1 MSEIHL
7 KKHQIDQKSS
17 FRKWVGFP
25 ARSPVPAR
33 GARGTIVSATG
44 SGKTIM
50 AAASA
55 LECFPHGRILVTVPT
70 LDLLV
75 QTAQAWR
82 TVGHRSPMAAVCS
95 LENDPV
101 LNELGVRTTTNPIQ
115 LALWAGRGPVIVFAT
130 YASLVDREDYAA
142 LQDQERPYGPWQ
154 NSGNGKTRKKTRGPL
169 EAALTGGERLYGQQ
183 MAPFDLAI
191 VDEAHGT
198 AGDLGRPWAAI
209 HDNTRIPAD
218 FRLYLTATPR
228 ILAAARPQKGADG
241 QELEIA
247 SMADD
252 PDGTYG
258 AWLAELGLSEA
269 IEREILA
276 GFEIDVLEIRDP
288 SPVLGES
295 EEARRGRR
303 LALLQ
308 TALLEHAA
316 AYNLRTVMTFHQK
329 VEEAAAFADK
339 LPETAAALYVND
351 ASDDDLAAADK
362 LPKSSVNARFYEL
375 EAGRHVP
382 PDRVWSAWLCGDHLV
397 TERREVLRQF
407 AGGIDAAD
415 RRVHRAFLA
424 SVRVLGEGVDI
435 TGDRGVEAICFA
447 DTRGSQVEIVQNI
460 GRALRLNKDGSTKI
474 ARIIVP
480 VFLEPGE
487 DPTDMVASASFR
499 PLVAVLQGLRSHD
512 ERLVEQL
519 ASRALTS
526 GQRKV
531 HVRRDANG
539 QIIGAGGEGDGE
551 DQEQDDTDAA
561 AESALLHFSSPR
573 DTATIAA
580 FLRTRVYRPESL
592 VWLEGYQALIRWRKE
607 NEITG
612 LYAVPY
618 DVEAEVGVTKDF
630 PLGRWVHQQRK
641 ALRAGELE
649 ERRKTL
655 LDAPEAG
662 MVWEPG
668 EEAWETKL
676 AALRSYRRAMGHL
689 APRQDAVWG
698 EGDAMV
704 PVGQHAA
711 NLRRKGG
718 LGKDAE
724 RAAER
729 AQQLAAIDEDWNC
742 PWPLD
747 WQRHYRVLADLV
759 DADGVLPA
767 IQPGVLFEGD
777 DLGKWLARQREASTW
792 AQLSAEQQERLS
804 QLGVKPLEAPSPAPS
819 AKRAANG
826 QSKAEQAFHRG
837 LAALTQWVEREGA
850 HRPAPR
856 GHSEQIAVDGEA
868 EPVTVKLGV
877 WVSNTK
883 SRWDKLTPEQQAA
896 LAALGVPWAKAAV
909 PAPSGGPAPVRDAP
923 VQPAPSGEQAQE
935 YPDQGDPVTAEERET
950 SRGTARARRMNEL
963 MRKHTKAEL
972 LRMAYAGGLV
982 NHNSPEKW
990 RKDEIASTV
999 VDTEFRTA
1007 DRAAP
1012 ARPASATARPVP
1024 AQPLPLPQQDHHD
1037 ECDKSVYEGG
1047 TCTCDLIEQYGPPSE
1062 RDDY

>member
-1 MSEIHL
+1 MIHL
-7 KKHQIDQKSS
+7 REHQVTAVAAI
-17 FRKWVGFP
+17 RAWAGRP
-25 ARSPVPAR
+25 ERAPVPTR
-33 GARGTIVSATG
+33 GARGTLVSATG
-44 SGKTIM
+44 SGKTIT
-50 AAASA
+50 AAWAA
-55 LECFPHGRILVTVPT
+55 RDCFPNGRILVTVPA

-82 TVGHRSPMAAVCS
+82 LVGHQAPMVAVCS

-101 LNELGVRTTTNPIQ
+101 LNSLRVRTTTNPIQ
-115 LALWAGRGPVIVFAT
+115 LALWAGSGPVVVFAT
-130 YASLVDREDYAA
+130 YASLVDREDIDASEG
-142 LQDQERPYGPWQ
+142 Q
-154 NSGNGKTRKKTRGPL
+154 RKVRGPL
-169 EAALTGGERLYGQQ
+169 EAALAGGERLYGQQ
-183 MAPFDLAI
+183 MAPFDFAI

-209 HDNTRIPAD
+209 HDNARIPAD

-228 ILAAARPQKGADG
+228 ILASPRPQKGADG

-252 PDGTYG
+252 PEGTYG
-258 AWLAELGLSEA
+258 AWIAELGLSEA
-269 IEREILA
+269 IERGILA

-308 TALLEHAA
+308 TVLLEHAA

-329 VEEAAAFADK
+329 VEEAAAFAEK
-339 LPETAAALYVND
+339 LPETAAALYMND
-351 ASDDDLAAADK
+351 AFDEDLAAADK
-362 LPKSSVNARFYEL
+362 LPKSSIDAEFYEL

-407 AGGIDAAD
+407 ANGIDAAG

-435 TGDRGVEAICFA
+435 TGERGVEAICFA

-460 GRALRLNKDGSTKI
+460 GRALRLNKDGSTKV

-526 GQRKV
+526 GKRKV
-531 HVRRDANG
+531 HIRRDEEG
-539 QIIGAGGEGDGE
+539 RIVGVGGDGDGE
-551 DQEQDDTDAA
+551 DQEQDDTPTASEA
-561 AESALLHFSSPR
+561 ALLHFSSPR
-573 DTATIAA
+573 DAATIAA

-592 VWLEGYQALIRWRKE
+592 VWLEGYQALLRWRKE

-618 DVEAEVGVTKDF
+618 DVEVEVGVTKDF

-641 ALRAGELE
+641 ALRAGGLE

-668 EEAWETKL
+668 EEAWEAKL
-676 AALRSYRRAMGHL
+676 AALRSYRRATGHL
-689 APRQDAVWG
+689 APRQDAVWDDPAG
-698 EGDAMV
+698 SGPV
-704 PVGQHAA
+704 PVGQHMA

-718 LGKDAE
+718 LGKDPE
-724 RAAER
+724 RAAVR
-729 AQQLAAIDEDWNC
+729 ARQLAAVDEDWNC

-759 DADGVLPA
+759 DADGALPT
-767 IQPGVLFEGD
+767 IEPGVLFEGD
-777 DLGKWLARQREASTW
+777 DIGRWLKRQKNPGTW
-792 AQLSAEQQERLS
+792 AQLSTEQQQRLS
-804 QLGVKPLEAPSPAPS
+804 KLGVQRDQAPSPTPEAARA
-819 AKRAANG
+819 AKRP
-826 QSKAEQAFHRG
+826 SKAQAAFQRG
-837 LAALTQWVEREGA
+837 LAALTQWVEKEGD
-850 HRPAPR
+850 RPVPR
-856 GHSEQIAVDGEA
+856 GAVVEVEVDGET
-868 EPVTVKLGV
+868 EPVPVRLGV
-877 WVSNTK
+877 WISNTK
-883 SRWDKLTPEQQAA
+883 SRRDRLTVEQLDA
-896 LAALGVPWAKAAV
+896 LRHLGMEWA
-909 PAPSGGPAPVRDAP
+909 G
-923 VQPAPSGEQAQE
+923 
-935 YPDQGDPVTAEERET
+935 VTAYQTR
-950 SRGTARARRMNEL
+950 
-963 MRKHTKAEL
+963 TKC
-972 LRMAYAGGLV
+972 V
-982 NHNSPEKW
+982 P
-990 RKDEIASTV
+990 
-999 VDTEFRTA
+999 
-1007 DRAAP
+1007 
-1012 ARPASATARPVP
+1012 SA
-1024 AQPLPLPQQDHHD
+1024 
-1037 ECDKSVYEGG
+1037 
-1047 TCTCDLIEQYGPPSE
+1047 
-1062 RDDY
+1062 

>member
-1 MSEIHL
+1 MSAIQL
-7 KKHQIDQKSS
+7 KEHQVDQRSA

-25 ARSPVPAR
+25 ARSSVPPQ

-44 SGKTIM
+44 SGKTIT
-50 AAASA
+50 AAACA
-55 LECFPHGRILVTVPT
+55 LESFADGRILVTVPT
-70 LDLLV
+70 LDLLA

-82 TVGHRSPMAAVCS
+82 LVGHRAPMIAVCS

-115 LALWAGRGPVIVFAT
+115 LALWAGHGPVVVFAT
-130 YASLVDREDYAA
+130 YASLVDREDIDAP
-142 LQDQERPYGPWQ
+142 QGQ
-154 NSGNGKTRKKTRGPL
+154 RKVRGPL
-169 EAALTGGERLYGQQ
+169 EAALAGGERLYGQQ
-183 MAPFDLAI
+183 MAGFDLAI

-198 AGDLGRPWAAI
+198 AGDLGRPWAAV

-228 ILAAARPQKGADG
+228 ILAAARPQKAGG
-241 QELEIA
+241 QEAEIA

-269 IEREILA
+269 IERGILA

-288 SPVLGES
+288 SPVLGET
-295 EEARRGRR
+295 EEAQRGRR

-308 TALLEHAA
+308 AALLEHAA

-329 VEEAAAFADK
+329 VEEAAAFAEK
-339 LPETAAALYVND
+339 LPETAAELYVTD
-351 ASDDDLAAADK
+351 ASDADLAAAEK
-362 LPKSSVNARFYEL
+362 LPKSSIDAEFYEL

-407 AGGIDAAD
+407 ANGIDAKN

-435 TGDRGVEAICFA
+435 TGERGVEAICFA

-487 DPTDMVASASFR
+487 DPTDMVSSASFR

-526 GQRKV
+526 GKRKL
-531 HVRRDANG
+531 HVRRDEDG
-539 QIIGAGGEGDGE
+539 QIVSTGGEGE
-551 DQEQDDTDAA
+551 DQEDGADAA

-573 DTATIAA
+573 DAATIAA

-592 VWLEGYQALIRWRKE
+592 VWLEGYQALLRWRAE

-612 LYAVPY
+612 VHAVPY
-618 DVEAEVGVTKDF
+618 DVEVEVGVTKAF

-649 ERRKTL
+649 DRRKVL

-668 EEAWETKL
+668 EEAWEAKL
-676 AALRSYRRAMGHL
+676 AVLRSYRRANGHL

-698 EGDAMV
+698 EDDEMV
-704 PVGQHAA
+704 PIGQYMA
-711 NLRRKGG
+711 NLRRKGAKNG
-718 LGKDAE
+718 LGKDEDTATT
-724 RAAER
+724 RAA
-729 AQQLAAIDEDWNC
+729 QLAAIDKDWNC

-747 WQRHYRVLADLV
+747 WQRHYRILADLV
-759 DADGVLPA
+759 DADGILPHIA
-767 IQPGVLFEGD
+767 PGVVFDGD
-777 DLGKWLARQREASTW
+777 DVGRWLQQQKQLANWAR
-792 AQLSAEQQERLS
+792 LLPEQQARLTA
-804 QLGVKPLEAPSPAPS
+804 LGVQPDQAPSPAPAAS
-819 AKRAANG
+819 RGAKG
-826 QSKAEQAFHRG
+826 PSKAQQAFQRG
-837 LAALTQWVEREGA
+837 LEALTQWVEREGT
-850 HRPAPR
+850 HRPVPR
-856 GHSEQIAVDGEA
+856 AHGEEITVEGEA
-868 EPVTVKLGV
+868 EPVVVKLGV

-883 SRWDKLTPEQQAA
+883 SRRDKLTADQLAA
-896 LAALGVPWAKAAV
+896 LAKLGVDWA
-909 PAPSGGPAPVRDAP
+909 
-923 VQPAPSGEQAQE
+923 
-935 YPDQGDPVTAEERET
+935 
-950 SRGTARARRMNEL
+950 
-963 MRKHTKAEL
+963 
-972 LRMAYAGGLV
+972 
-982 NHNSPEKW
+982 
-990 RKDEIASTV
+990 
-999 VDTEFRTA
+999 
-1007 DRAAP
+1007 
-1012 ARPASATARPVP
+1012 
-1024 AQPLPLPQQDHHD
+1024 
-1037 ECDKSVYEGG
+1037 
-1047 TCTCDLIEQYGPPSE
+1047 
-1062 RDDY
+1062 

>member
-1 MSEIHL
+1 MSAIQL
-7 KKHQIDQKSS
+7 KEHQVDQRSA
-17 FRKWVGFP
+17 FRRWVGFP
-25 ARSPVPAR
+25 ARSSVPPQ

-44 SGKTIM
+44 SGKTIT
-50 AAASA
+50 AAACA
-55 LECFPHGRILVTVPT
+55 LESFADGRILVTVPT
-70 LDLLV
+70 LDLLA

-82 TVGHRSPMAAVCS
+82 LVGHRAPMVAVCS
-95 LENDPV
+95 LENDAV
-101 LNELGVRTTTNPIQ
+101 LKELGVRTTTNPIQ
-115 LALWAGRGPVIVFAT
+115 LALWAGSGPVVVFAT
-130 YASLVDREDYAA
+130 YASLVDREDIDAPEG
-142 LQDQERPYGPWQ
+142 Q
-154 NSGNGKTRKKTRGPL
+154 RKVRGPL
-169 EAALTGGERLYGQQ
+169 EAALAGGDRLYGQR
-183 MAPFDLAI
+183 MTGFDLAI

-209 HDNTRIPAD
+209 HDNARIPAD

-241 QELEIA
+241 QEVELA
-247 SMADD
+247 TMADD
-252 PDGTYG
+252 PEGTYG

-316 AYNLRTVMTFHQK
+316 AWNLRTVMTFHQK
-329 VEEAAAFADK
+329 VEEAAAFAEK
-339 LPETAAALYVND
+339 LPETAAELYVND
-351 ASDDDLAAADK
+351 ATDDDLAAADK
-362 LPKSSVNARFYEL
+362 LPKSSIDAEFYEL

-382 PDRVWSAWLCGDHLV
+382 PDRVWSAWLCGEHLV
-397 TERREVLRQF
+397 TERREVIRQF
-407 AGGIDAAD
+407 ANGIDAAG

-435 TGDRGVEAICFA
+435 TGERGVEAVCFA

-460 GRALRLNKDGSTKI
+460 GRALRLNKDGSTKV

-526 GQRKV
+526 GKRKV
-531 HVRRDANG
+531 HLKRDEDG
-539 QIIGAGGEGDGE
+539 RIVGAGGDGE

-573 DTATIAA
+573 DAATIAA

-592 VWLEGYQALIRWRKE
+592 VWLEGYQALLRWRAE

-612 LYAVPY
+612 VYAVPY
-618 DVEAEVGVTKDF
+618 DVEVEVGATKAF

-649 ERRKTL
+649 DRRKVL

-668 EEAWETKL
+668 EEAWEAKL
-676 AALRSYRRAMGHL
+676 AALRSYRRATGHL

-698 EGDAMV
+698 EGEAMV
-704 PVGQHAA
+704 PVGQHMA
-711 NLRRKGG
+711 NLRRKGAKNG
-718 LGKDAE
+718 LGKDPK
-724 RAAER
+724 RAAVR
-729 AQQLAAIDEDWNC
+729 AAQLTEIDPDWDC

-759 DADGVLPA
+759 DADGQLPDIAPSVLMD
-767 IQPGVLFEGD
+767 GD
-777 DLGKWLARQREASTW
+777 DIGKWLQQQKQPGTW
-792 AQLSAEQQERLS
+792 ARLLLEQQERLS
-804 QLGVKPLEAPSPAPS
+804 QLDVTPAEAPA
-819 AKRAANG
+819 AKNATKG
-826 QSKAEQAFHRG
+826 QSKAQQAFQRG
-837 LAALTQWVEREGA
+837 LAALTQWVEREG
-850 HRPAPR
+850 HRPVPR
-856 GHSEQIAVDGEA
+856 GHSEEITVDGEA
-868 EPVTVKLGV
+868 EPVVVKLGV

-883 SRWDKLTPEQQAA
+883 SRRDKLAQDQ
-896 LAALGVPWAKAAV
+896 LAALRELNVEWA
-909 PAPSGGPAPVRDAP
+909 
-923 VQPAPSGEQAQE
+923 
-935 YPDQGDPVTAEERET
+935 
-950 SRGTARARRMNEL
+950 
-963 MRKHTKAEL
+963 
-972 LRMAYAGGLV
+972 
-982 NHNSPEKW
+982 
-990 RKDEIASTV
+990 
-999 VDTEFRTA
+999 
-1007 DRAAP
+1007 
-1012 ARPASATARPVP
+1012 
-1024 AQPLPLPQQDHHD
+1024 
-1037 ECDKSVYEGG
+1037 
-1047 TCTCDLIEQYGPPSE
+1047 
-1062 RDDY
+1062 

>member
-1 MSEIHL
+1 MSAIQL
-7 KKHQIDQKSS
+7 KEHQVDQRSA

-25 ARSPVPAR
+25 ARSSVPPQ

-44 SGKTIM
+44 SGKTIT
-50 AAASA
+50 AAACA
-55 LECFPHGRILVTVPT
+55 LESFADGRILVTVPT
-70 LDLLV
+70 LDLLA

-82 TVGHRSPMAAVCS
+82 LVGHRAPMIAVCS

-115 LALWAGRGPVIVFAT
+115 LALWASSGPVVVFAT
-130 YASLVDREDYAA
+130 YASLVDREDIDAPEG
-142 LQDQERPYGPWQ
+142 Q
-154 NSGNGKTRKKTRGPL
+154 RKVRGPL
-169 EAALTGGERLYGQQ
+169 EAALAGGERLYGQQ
-183 MAPFDLAI
+183 MAGFDLAI

-209 HDNTRIPAD
+209 HDNSRIPAD

-228 ILAAARPQKGADG
+228 ILAAARPQKAGG
-241 QELEIA
+241 QEAELA

-269 IEREILA
+269 IERGILA

-295 EEARRGRR
+295 EEAQRGRR

-308 TALLEHAA
+308 AALLEHAA

-329 VEEAAAFADK
+329 VEEAAAFAEK
-339 LPETAAALYVND
+339 LPETAAELYVTD
-351 ASDDDLAAADK
+351 ASDADLAAAEK
-362 LPKSSVNARFYEL
+362 LPKSSIEAEFYEL
-375 EAGRHVP
+375 ESGRHVP

-407 AGGIDAAD
+407 ANSIDANN

-435 TGDRGVEAICFA
+435 TGERGVEAICFA

-480 VFLEPGE
+480 VFLEPNE

-512 ERLVEQL
+512 DRLVEQL

-526 GQRKV
+526 GKRKL
-531 HVRRDANG
+531 HVRRDEDG
-539 QIIGAGGEGDGE
+539 QIVGTGGEGE
-551 DQEQDDTDAA
+551 DQEDGADAA

-573 DTATIAA
+573 DAATIAA

-592 VWLEGYQALIRWRKE
+592 VWLEGYQALIRWRAE

-612 LYAVPY
+612 VHAVPY
-618 DVEAEVGVTKDF
+618 DVEVEVGVTKAF

-649 ERRKTL
+649 DRRKTL

-668 EEAWETKL
+668 EEAWEAKL
-676 AALRSYRRAMGHL
+676 AVLRSYRRATGHL

-698 EGDAMV
+698 EDDEMV
-704 PVGQHAA
+704 PVGQYMA
-711 NLRRKGG
+711 NLRRKGAKNG
-718 LGKDAE
+718 LGKDEDIATT
-724 RAAER
+724 RAA
-729 AQQLAAIDEDWNC
+729 QLAAIDKDWNC

-747 WQRHYRVLADLV
+747 WQRHCRVLADLV
-759 DADGVLPA
+759 DADGQLPDIA
-767 IQPGVLFEGD
+767 PGVLLDGD
-777 DLGKWLARQREASTW
+777 DIGRWLQQQKQSATW
-792 AQLSAEQQERLS
+792 ARLLPEQQARLTA
-804 QLGVKPLEAPSPAPS
+804 LGVQPDQAPAPAPAAS
-819 AKRAANG
+819 RGAKG
-826 QSKAEQAFHRG
+826 PSKAQQAFQRG
-837 LAALTQWVEREGA
+837 LEALTQWVEREGD
-850 HRPAPR
+850 HRPVPR
-856 GHSEQIAVDGEA
+856 AHGEEVAVEGEA
-868 EPVTVKLGV
+868 EPVVVKLGV

-883 SRWDKLTPEQQAA
+883 SRRDKLTADQLAA
-896 LAALGVPWAKAAV
+896 LAKLGVDWA
-909 PAPSGGPAPVRDAP
+909 
-923 VQPAPSGEQAQE
+923 
-935 YPDQGDPVTAEERET
+935 
-950 SRGTARARRMNEL
+950 
-963 MRKHTKAEL
+963 
-972 LRMAYAGGLV
+972 
-982 NHNSPEKW
+982 
-990 RKDEIASTV
+990 
-999 VDTEFRTA
+999 
-1007 DRAAP
+1007 
-1012 ARPASATARPVP
+1012 
-1024 AQPLPLPQQDHHD
+1024 
-1037 ECDKSVYEGG
+1037 
-1047 TCTCDLIEQYGPPSE
+1047 
-1062 RDDY
+1062 

>member
-1 MSEIHL
+1 MSAIQL
-7 KKHQIDQKSS
+7 KEHQVDQKTA

-25 ARSPVPAR
+25 ARSAVPPQ
-33 GARGTIVSATG
+33 GARATIVSATG

-50 AAASA
+50 VAACA
-55 LECFPHGRILVTVPT
+55 LECFRDGRVLVTVPT

-82 TVGHRSPMAAVCS
+82 LVGHRSPMVAVCS

-115 LALWAGRGPVIVFAT
+115 LALWAGSGPVVVFAT
-130 YASLVDREDYAA
+130 YASLVDREDVDAPEG
-142 LQDQERPYGPWQ
+142 Q
-154 NSGNGKTRKKTRGPL
+154 RKVRGPL
-169 EAALTGGERLYGQQ
+169 EAALAGGERLYGQQ
-183 MAPFDLAI
+183 MAGFDLAI

-209 HDNTRIPAD
+209 HDNARIPAD

-228 ILAAARPQKGADG
+228 ILAAPQPRRGADG
-241 QELEIA
+241 QEAELA

-252 PDGTYG
+252 PEGTYG
-258 AWLAELGLSEA
+258 AWITELGLSEA

-316 AYNLRTVMTFHQK
+316 RWNLRTVMTFHQK
-329 VEEAAAFADK
+329 VEEAAAFAEK
-339 LPETAAALYVND
+339 LPETAAELYMND
-351 ASDDDLAAADK
+351 ASDEDLAAAEK
-362 LPKSSVNARFYEL
+362 LPASSIDAEFYEL

-382 PDRVWSAWLCGDHLV
+382 PDRVWAAWLCGDHLV
-397 TERREVLRQF
+397 SERREVLRQF
-407 AGGIDAAD
+407 AGGIDAAG

-435 TGDRGVEAICFA
+435 TGERGVDSICFA

-460 GRALRLNKDGSTKI
+460 GRALRLNRDGSTKV

-480 VFLEPGE
+480 VFLQPGE

-526 GQRKV
+526 GKRKV
-531 HVRRDANG
+531 HVRRDEEG
-539 QIIGAGGEGDGE
+539 RIVGAGGGGDGE
-551 DQEQDDTDAA
+551 DQEDDDTQAA
-561 AESALLHFSSPR
+561 AEAALLHFSSPR
-573 DTATIAA
+573 DAATIAA

-592 VWLEGYQALIRWRKE
+592 AWLEGYQALLRWRRE

-618 DVEAEVGVTKDF
+618 DTEVEVGATKAF

-649 ERRKTL
+649 DRRKTL

-668 EEAWETKL
+668 EEAWEAKL
-676 AALRSYRRAMGHL
+676 AALRSYRRATGHL
-689 APRQDAVWG
+689 APRQNAVWD
-698 EGDAMV
+698 EDEAMV
-704 PVGQHAA
+704 PIGQHMA
-711 NLRRKGG
+711 NLRRKGAKNG
-718 LGKDAE
+718 LGKDPE
-724 RAAER
+724 RAAVR
-729 AQQLAAIDEDWNC
+729 AAQLTAIDPDWNC

-759 DADGVLPA
+759 DADGHLPE
-767 IQPGVLFEGD
+767 IEPGVLFEGD
-777 DLGKWLARQREASTW
+777 DIGTWLQQQKQPTVWAR
-792 AQLSAEQQERLS
+792 LLPEQQERLTP
-804 QLGVKPLEAPSPAPS
+804 LGIKPLEEPSPAPAEAAP
-819 AKRAANG
+819 AKGSGKAG
-826 QSKAEQAFHRG
+826 SKAEAAFQRG
-837 LAALTQWVEREGA
+837 LTALTQWVERAGQ
-850 HRPAPR
+850 RPVPR
-856 GHSEQIAVDGEA
+856 GAVVEIEVDGKA
-868 EPVTVKLGV
+868 EPVPVKLGV
-877 WVSNTK
+877 WLSNTK
-883 SRWDKLTPEQQAA
+883 SRRDRLDTDQRDA
-896 LAALGVPWAKAAV
+896 LAALGMQW
-909 PAPSGGPAPVRDAP
+909 
-923 VQPAPSGEQAQE
+923 
-935 YPDQGDPVTAEERET
+935 
-950 SRGTARARRMNEL
+950 
-963 MRKHTKAEL
+963 
-972 LRMAYAGGLV
+972 
-982 NHNSPEKW
+982 
-990 RKDEIASTV
+990 
-999 VDTEFRTA
+999 
-1007 DRAAP
+1007 AAP
-1012 ARPASATARPVP
+1012 
-1024 AQPLPLPQQDHHD
+1024 
-1037 ECDKSVYEGG
+1037 
-1047 TCTCDLIEQYGPPSE
+1047 
-1062 RDDY
+1062 

>member
-1 MSEIHL
+1 MSRISL
-7 KKHQIDQKSS
+7 KEHQISQRLA
-17 FRKWVGFP
+17 FRNWVGFP
-25 ARSPVPAR
+25 ARSSVPPR

-44 SGKTIM
+44 SGKTIT
-50 AAASA
+50 AAACA
-55 LECFPHGRILVTVPT
+55 LESFADGRILVTVPT
-70 LDLLV
+70 LDLLA

-82 TVGHRSPMAAVCS
+82 LVGHRAPMVAVCS
-95 LENDPV
+95 LENDSV
-101 LNELGVRTTTNPIQ
+101 LNALGVRTTTNPIQ
-115 LALWAGRGPVIVFAT
+115 LALWAGSGPVVVFAT
-130 YASLVDREDYAA
+130 YASLVDREDY
-142 LQDQERPYGPWQ
+142 DTPVGH
-154 NSGNGKTRKKTRGPL
+154 GKVRGPL
-169 EAALTGGERLYGQQ
+169 EAALAGGERLYGQQ

-209 HDNTRIPAD
+209 HDNQRIPAD

-228 ILAAARPQKGADG
+228 ILAAARPQKGAEG
-241 QELEIA
+241 QEAEIA
-247 SMADD
+247 TMADD
-252 PDGTYG
+252 PEGTYG

-316 AYNLRTVMTFHQK
+316 AWNLRTVMTFHQK
-329 VEEAAAFADK
+329 VEEAAAFAEK
-339 LPETAAALYVND
+339 LPETAAELYMND
-351 ASDDDLAAADK
+351 ASDEDLAAADR
-362 LPKSSVNARFYEL
+362 LPASSIDAEFYEL

-382 PDRVWSAWLCGDHLV
+382 PDRMWSAWLCGDHLV
-397 TERREVLRQF
+397 SERREVLRQF
-407 AGGIDAAD
+407 ANGIDAAG

-435 TGDRGVEAICFA
+435 TGERGVEAVCFA

-460 GRALRLNKDGSTKI
+460 GRALRLNRDGSTKV

-480 VFLEPGE
+480 VFLEPNE

-526 GQRKV
+526 GKRKV
-531 HVRRDANG
+531 HIQRDEDG
-539 QIIGAGGEGDGE
+539 RIVGAGGEGE

-573 DTATIAA
+573 DAATIAA

-592 VWLEGYQALIRWRKE
+592 VWLAGYQALLRWRAE
-607 NEITG
+607 NQITG
-612 LYAVPY
+612 VHAVPY
-618 DVEAEVGVTKDF
+618 DVEVEVGVTKDF

-662 MVWEPG
+662 MLWEPG
-668 EEAWETKL
+668 EEAWEAKL
-676 AALRSYRRAMGHL
+676 AALRSYRRATGHL

-698 EGDAMV
+698 EGEAMV
-704 PVGQHAA
+704 PVGQHMA
-711 NLRRKGG
+711 NLRRKGQKNG
-718 LGKDAE
+718 LGKDPE
-724 RAAER
+724 RAAAR
-729 AQQLAAIDEDWNC
+729 AAQLTAIDPDWDC

-759 DADGVLPA
+759 DANGHLPDIA
-767 IQPGVLFEGD
+767 PGVLMDGD
-777 DLGKWLARQREASTW
+777 DIGKWLQQQKQPGTW
-792 AQLSAEQQERLS
+792 ARLLPEQQERLTV
-804 QLGVKPLEAPSPAPS
+804 LGVKPLEAPSPAPA
-819 AKRAANG
+819 AKGATNS
-826 QSKAEQAFHRG
+826 QSKAQQAFQRG
-837 LAALTQWVEREGA
+837 LAALTQWVEREGT
-850 HRPAPR
+850 HRPVPR
-856 GHSEQIAVDGEA
+856 GHSEEIAVDGEA

-877 WVSNTK
+877 WVSNT
-883 SRWDKLTPEQQAA
+883 
-896 LAALGVPWAKAAV
+896 
-909 PAPSGGPAPVRDAP
+909 
-923 VQPAPSGEQAQE
+923 
-935 YPDQGDPVTAEERET
+935 
-950 SRGTARARRMNEL
+950 RARRDRLDADQRNALREL
-963 MRKHTKAEL
+963 GVEWA
-972 LRMAYAGGLV
+972 
-982 NHNSPEKW
+982 
-990 RKDEIASTV
+990 
-999 VDTEFRTA
+999 
-1007 DRAAP
+1007 
-1012 ARPASATARPVP
+1012 
-1024 AQPLPLPQQDHHD
+1024 
-1037 ECDKSVYEGG
+1037 
-1047 TCTCDLIEQYGPPSE
+1047 
-1062 RDDY
+1062 

>member
-1 MSEIHL
+1 MSAIQL
-7 KKHQIDQKSS
+7 KEHQVDQRSA

-25 ARSPVPAR
+25 ARSSVPPQ

-44 SGKTIM
+44 SGKTIT
-50 AAASA
+50 AAACA
-55 LECFPHGRILVTVPT
+55 LDCFPDSRILVTVPT

-82 TVGHRSPMAAVCS
+82 LVGHRTPMVAVCS
-95 LENDPV
+95 LENDAV

-115 LALWAGRGPVIVFAT
+115 LALWAGSGPVILFAT
-130 YASLVDREDYAA
+130 YASLVDREDVEAP
-142 LQDQERPYGPWQ
+142 LGQ
-154 NSGNGKTRKKTRGPL
+154 RKVRGPL
-169 EAALTGGERLYGQQ
+169 EAALAGGERLYGQQ
-183 MAPFDLAI
+183 MAGFDLAI

-209 HDNTRIPAD
+209 HDNQRIPAD

-295 EEARRGRR
+295 EEAQRGRR

-329 VEEAAAFADK
+329 VEEAAAFAEK
-339 LPETAAALYVND
+339 LPETAAELYLND
-351 ASDDDLAAADK
+351 ASDDDLAAADR
-362 LPKSSVNARFYEL
+362 LSTSSIDAEFYEL

-397 TERREVLRQF
+397 SERREALRQF
-407 AGGIDAAD
+407 ANGIDAAG

-435 TGDRGVEAICFA
+435 TGERGVEAVCFA

-460 GRALRLNKDGSTKI
+460 GRALRLNKDGSTKV

-512 ERLVEQL
+512 EHLVEQL

-526 GQRKV
+526 GKRKV
-531 HVRRDANG
+531 HIRRDEDG
-539 QIIGAGGEGDGE
+539 RIIGAGGEGDVE
-551 DQEQDDTDAA
+551 DQEQDDTQAA
-561 AESALLHFSSPR
+561 AEAALLHFSSPR
-573 DTATIAA
+573 DAATIAA

-592 VWLEGYQALIRWRKE
+592 VWLEGYQALLRWRAE

-612 LYAVPY
+612 VYAVPY
-618 DVEAEVGVTKDF
+618 DVEVEVGVTKDF

-649 ERRKTL
+649 DRRKVL

-668 EEAWETKL
+668 EEAWEAKL
-676 AALRSYRRAMGHL
+676 AALRSYRRATGHL

-698 EGDAMV
+698 EGEAMV
-704 PVGQHAA
+704 PIGQHMA
-711 NLRRKGG
+711 NLRRKGAKNG
-718 LGKDAE
+718 LGKDP
-724 RAAER
+724 ER
-729 AQQLAAIDEDWNC
+729 AQVRAAQLTAIDPDWDC

-747 WQRHYRVLADLV
+747 WQRHCRVLADLV
-759 DADGVLPA
+759 DADGSLPE
-767 IQPGVLFEGD
+767 IQPGVLMDGD
-777 DLGKWLARQREASTW
+777 DLGKWLEQQKQPAAWAR
-792 AQLSAEQQERLS
+792 LLPEQQERLS
-804 QLGVKPLEAPSPAPS
+804 TLGIKPLEAPSPAP
-819 AKRAANG
+819 ATTRAVKG
-826 QSKAEQAFHRG
+826 PGKAQQAFQRG
-837 LAALTQWVEREGA
+837 LAALAQWVEREGA
-850 HRPAPR
+850 HRPVPR
-856 GHSEQIAVDGEA
+856 GHGEEIAVDGEA
-868 EPVTVKLGV
+868 EPVIVKLGV
-877 WVSNTK
+877 WVSNTR
-883 SRWDKLTPEQQAA
+883 SRRDKLTAEQLDA
-896 LAALGVPWAKAAV
+896 LRKLGVEWA
-909 PAPSGGPAPVRDAP
+909 
-923 VQPAPSGEQAQE
+923 
-935 YPDQGDPVTAEERET
+935 
-950 SRGTARARRMNEL
+950 
-963 MRKHTKAEL
+963 
-972 LRMAYAGGLV
+972 
-982 NHNSPEKW
+982 
-990 RKDEIASTV
+990 
-999 VDTEFRTA
+999 
-1007 DRAAP
+1007 
-1012 ARPASATARPVP
+1012 
-1024 AQPLPLPQQDHHD
+1024 
-1037 ECDKSVYEGG
+1037 
-1047 TCTCDLIEQYGPPSE
+1047 
-1062 RDDY
+1062 

>member
-1 MSEIHL
+1 MSRIPL
-7 KKHQIDQKSS
+7 RKHQIDQKSS
-17 FRKWVGFP
+17 FRKWVGFS
-25 ARSPVPAR
+25 ARSSAPPQ

-55 LECFPHGRILVTVPT
+55 LECFPDGRILVTVPT

-82 TVGHRSPMAAVCS
+82 AVGHRSRMVAVCS

-115 LALWAGRGPVIVFAT
+115 LALWAAHGPVIVFAT
-130 YASLVDREDYAA
+130 YASLVDREDFEHPMG
-142 LQDQERPYGPWQ
+142 QGRV
-154 NSGNGKTRKKTRGPL
+154 RGPL
-169 EAALTGGERLYGQQ
+169 EAALAGGERLYGQR
-183 MAPFDLAI
+183 MDGFSLAI
-191 VDEAHGT
+191 IDEAHST
-198 AGDLGRPWAAI
+198 AGDLGKPWAAI
-209 HDNTRIPAD
+209 HDNARIPAD

-228 ILAAARPQKGADG
+228 ILAAPRPQKGADG
-241 QELEIA
+241 QEVEIA
-247 SMADD
+247 TMGQDSE
-252 PDGTYG
+252 TYG
-258 AWLAELGLSEA
+258 PWLAELGLSEA
-269 IEREILA
+269 IERGILA

-288 SPVLGES
+288 SPILGES
-295 EEARRGRR
+295 EEAQRGRR

-316 AYNLRTVMTFHQK
+316 AYNLRTIMTFHQK
-329 VEEAAAFADK
+329 VEEAATFAEK
-339 LPETAAALYVND
+339 MPKTAAELYVND
-351 ASDDDLAAADK
+351 ASDDDLAAADR
-362 LPKSSVNARFYEL
+362 LPKSSIDAEFYEL

-397 TERREVLRQF
+397 AERREVLRQF
-407 AGGIDAAD
+407 ANGVDANN

-435 TGDRGVEAICFA
+435 TGERGVEAICFA

-460 GRALRLNKDGSTKI
+460 GRALRLNRDGSTKV

-519 ASRALTS
+519 ASRALTH

-531 HVRRDANG
+531 HLRRDEDG
-539 QIIGAGGEGDGE
+539 RIVGAGGEVGE
-551 DQEQDDTDAA
+551 DQEQDDTGGAV
-561 AESALLHFSSPR
+561 ESALLHFSSPR
-573 DTATIAA
+573 DSATIAA

-592 VWLEGYQALIRWRKE
+592 VWLEGYQALIRWRAE

-618 DVEAEVGVTKDF
+618 DVEVEVGVTKAF

-676 AALRSYRRAMGHL
+676 AALRSYRRATGHL
-689 APRQDAVWG
+689 APRQDALWG
-698 EGDAMV
+698 ESEAEGLV
-704 PVGQHAA
+704 PIGQHMA

-718 LGKDAE
+718 LGKNPE

-729 AQQLAAIDEDWNC
+729 ANQLTAIDPDWNC

-747 WQRHYRVLADLV
+747 WQRHYRILAHLTEDEPG
-759 DADGVLPA
+759 GVLPDIA
-767 IQPGVLFEGD
+767 PGVLMDGD
-777 DLGKWLARQREASTW
+777 DIGRWLQRQTQPTAW
-792 AQLSAEQQERLS
+792 AQLSSEQQERLTK
-804 QLGVKPLEAPSPAPS
+804 LGLKPVEAPAPTAKRS
-819 AKRAANG
+819 AKG
-826 QSKAEQAFHRG
+826 PSKAQQAFQRG
-837 LAALTQWVEREGA
+837 LAALAQWVEREGQ
-850 HRPAPR
+850 RSVPR
-856 GHSEQIAVDGEA
+856 GHSEEIAVDGEA
-868 EPVTVKLGV
+868 EPVAVKLGV

-883 SRWDKLTPEQQAA
+883 SRRDKLTQDQLDA
-896 LAALGVPWAKAAV
+896 LRKLGIDW
-909 PAPSGGPAPVRDAP
+909 
-923 VQPAPSGEQAQE
+923 
-935 YPDQGDPVTAEERET
+935 
-950 SRGTARARRMNEL
+950 
-963 MRKHTKAEL
+963 
-972 LRMAYAGGLV
+972 
-982 NHNSPEKW
+982 
-990 RKDEIASTV
+990 I
-999 VDTEFRTA
+999 
-1007 DRAAP
+1007 
-1012 ARPASATARPVP
+1012 
-1024 AQPLPLPQQDHHD
+1024 
-1037 ECDKSVYEGG
+1037 
-1047 TCTCDLIEQYGPPSE
+1047 
-1062 RDDY
+1062 

>member
-1 MSEIHL
+1 MSAIQL
-7 KKHQIDQKSS
+7 KEHQVDQRAA
-17 FRKWVGFP
+17 FRRWVGFP
-25 ARSPVPAR
+25 ARSSVPPR

-44 SGKTIM
+44 SGKTIT
-50 AAASA
+50 AATCA
-55 LECFPHGRILVTVPT
+55 LESFADGRILVTVPT

-82 TVGHRSPMAAVCS
+82 AVGHRAPMVAVCS

-101 LNELGVRTTTNPIQ
+101 LNELGVRTTTNPIR
-115 LALWAGRGPVIVFAT
+115 LALWAGSGPVVVFAT
-130 YASLVDREDYAA
+130 YASLVDREDIDAPDG
-142 LQDQERPYGPWQ
+142 Q
-154 NSGNGKTRKKTRGPL
+154 GKVRGPL
-169 EAALTGGERLYGQQ
+169 EAALAGGERLYGQQ
-183 MAPFDLAI
+183 MAGFDLAI

-209 HDNTRIPAD
+209 HDNQRIPAD

-228 ILAAARPQKGADG
+228 ILAAPQPRRGADG
-241 QELEIA
+241 QEAEIA
-247 SMADD
+247 TMADD
-252 PDGTYG
+252 PNGTYG

-316 AYNLRTVMTFHQK
+316 AWNLRTVMTFHQK

-339 LPETAAALYVND
+339 LPETAAELYMND
-351 ASDDDLAAADK
+351 ASDEDLAKAEE
-362 LPKSSVNARFYEL
+362 LPASSIDAEFYEL

-382 PDRVWSAWLCGDHLV
+382 PNRVWSAWLCGDHLV

-407 AGGIDAAD
+407 ANGINAAG

-435 TGDRGVEAICFA
+435 TGERGVEAVCFA

-460 GRALRLNKDGSTKI
+460 GRALRLNRDGTTKV

-487 DPTDMVASASFR
+487 DPQDMVASASFR

-526 GQRKV
+526 GKRKV
-531 HVRRDANG
+531 HVRRDEDG
-539 QIIGAGGEGDGE
+539 RIVRAGGAGDGE
-551 DQEQDDTDAA
+551 DQEDDDTQAA
-561 AESALLHFSSPR
+561 AEAALLHFSSPR
-573 DTATIAA
+573 DAATIAA

-618 DVEAEVGVTKDF
+618 DVEVEVGVTKDF

-662 MVWEPG
+662 MLWEPG
-668 EEAWETKL
+668 EEAWEAKL
-676 AALRSYRRAMGHL
+676 AALRSFRRATGHL

-698 EGDAMV
+698 EGEVMV
-704 PVGQHAA
+704 PIGQHMA

-724 RAAER
+724 RAKQR
-729 AQQLAAIDEDWNC
+729 AAQLAAIDPDWNC

-747 WQRHYRVLADLV
+747 WQRHYRHLADLV
-759 DADGVLPA
+759 DADGTLPD
-767 IQPGVLFEGD
+767 ISPGVLMDGD
-777 DLGKWLARQREASTW
+777 DIGRWLQQQRKPSTW
-792 AQLSAEQQERLS
+792 TQLSTKQQARLTA
-804 QLGVKPLEAPSPAPS
+804 LGIKPLEAPSRAPA
-819 AKRAANG
+819 AARVTKG
-826 QSKAEQAFHRG
+826 PSKAQQAFQRG
-837 LAALTQWVEREGA
+837 LAALAQWVEREGD
-850 HRPAPR
+850 RPVPR
-856 GHSEQIAVDGEA
+856 GHTELFVVDGQE
-868 EPVTVKLGV
+868 EPVAVRLGV
-877 WVSNTK
+877 WISNT
-883 SRWDKLTPEQQAA
+883 RARRDKLTAEQ
-896 LAALGVPWAKAAV
+896 LDTLRELGMQWA
-909 PAPSGGPAPVRDAP
+909 
-923 VQPAPSGEQAQE
+923 
-935 YPDQGDPVTAEERET
+935 
-950 SRGTARARRMNEL
+950 
-963 MRKHTKAEL
+963 
-972 LRMAYAGGLV
+972 
-982 NHNSPEKW
+982 
-990 RKDEIASTV
+990 
-999 VDTEFRTA
+999 
-1007 DRAAP
+1007 
-1012 ARPASATARPVP
+1012 
-1024 AQPLPLPQQDHHD
+1024 
-1037 ECDKSVYEGG
+1037 
-1047 TCTCDLIEQYGPPSE
+1047 
-1062 RDDY
+1062 

>member
-1 MSEIHL
+1 MIQLRE
-7 KKHQIDQKSS
+7 HQVDQKSS
-17 FRKWVGFP
+17 FRNWVGFP
-25 ARSPVPAR
+25 ARSPVPPQ

-44 SGKTIM
+44 SGKTIT
-50 AAASA
+50 AAACA
-55 LECFPHGRILVTVPT
+55 LDCFPSSRILVTVPT
-70 LDLLV
+70 LDLLA

-82 TVGHRSPMAAVCS
+82 LVGHRAPMVAVCS

-101 LNELGVRTTTNPIQ
+101 LNSLGVRTTTNPIQ
-115 LALWAGRGPVIVFAT
+115 LALWAGSGPVIVLAT
-130 YASLVDREDYAA
+130 YASLVDREDIDAPE
-142 LQDQERPYGPWQ
+142 DQ
-154 NSGNGKTRKKTRGPL
+154 RKVRGPL
-169 EAALTGGERLYGQQ
+169 EAALTGGDRLYGQQ
-183 MAPFDLAI
+183 MTGFDLAI

-209 HDNTRIPAD
+209 HDNARIPAD

-241 QELEIA
+241 RELEIA
-247 SMADD
+247 TMADD
-252 PDGTYG
+252 PEGTYG
-258 AWLAELGLSEA
+258 TWLAELGLSEA

-288 SPVLGES
+288 SPVLEES

-339 LPETAAALYVND
+339 LPQTAAELYTND
-351 ASDDDLAAADK
+351 TTDDELAAADK
-362 LPKSSVNARFYEL
+362 LPKSSIDAEFYEL
-375 EAGRHVP
+375 EASRHVP

-397 TERREVLRQF
+397 SERREVLRQF
-407 AGGIDAAD
+407 ANGIDAAG

-435 TGDRGVEAICFA
+435 TGERGVEAVCFA

-460 GRALRLNKDGSTKI
+460 GRALRLNKDGSTKV

-480 VFLEPGE
+480 VFLEPNE

-526 GQRKV
+526 GKRKV
-531 HVRRDANG
+531 HVRRDEDG
-539 QIIGAGGEGDGE
+539 QIVGAGGED
-551 DQEQDDTDAA
+551 QDDDTQAA
-561 AESALLHFSSPR
+561 AEAALLHFSSPR
-573 DTATIAA
+573 DAATIAA

-592 VWLEGYQALIRWRKE
+592 VWLEGYQALLRWRKE

-618 DVEAEVGVTKDF
+618 DVEVEVGVTKDF

-668 EEAWETKL
+668 EEAWENKL
-676 AALRSYRRAMGHL
+676 AALRSYRRATGHL

-698 EGDAMV
+698 EGEGEGEAMV
-704 PVGQHAA
+704 PIGQHMA
-711 NLRRKGG
+711 NLRRKGAKNG
-718 LGKDAE
+718 LGKDPE

-729 AQQLAAIDEDWNC
+729 AAQLTEIDPDWNC

-759 DADGVLPA
+759 DADGHLPDIA
-767 IQPGVLFEGD
+767 PGVLMDGD
-777 DLGKWLARQREASTW
+777 DIGKWLQQQKQPGTW
-792 AQLSAEQQERLS
+792 ARLLPEQQERLS
-804 QLGVKPLEAPSPAPS
+804 KLGVKPAEAPSPAP
-819 AKRAANG
+819 AAARTTKG
-826 QSKAEQAFHRG
+826 PSKAQQAFQRA
-837 LAALTQWVEREGA
+837 LAALAQWVEREGA
-850 HRPAPR
+850 HRPVPR
-856 GHSEQIAVDGEA
+856 GHSEQIAVDGET

-877 WVSNTK
+877 WISNTK
-883 SRWDKLTPEQQAA
+883 SRRDRLDADQLAA
-896 LAALGVPWAKAAV
+896 LAKLGMDWA
-909 PAPSGGPAPVRDAP
+909 
-923 VQPAPSGEQAQE
+923 
-935 YPDQGDPVTAEERET
+935 
-950 SRGTARARRMNEL
+950 
-963 MRKHTKAEL
+963 
-972 LRMAYAGGLV
+972 
-982 NHNSPEKW
+982 
-990 RKDEIASTV
+990 
-999 VDTEFRTA
+999 
-1007 DRAAP
+1007 
-1012 ARPASATARPVP
+1012 
-1024 AQPLPLPQQDHHD
+1024 
-1037 ECDKSVYEGG
+1037 
-1047 TCTCDLIEQYGPPSE
+1047 
-1062 RDDY
+1062 

>member
-1 MSEIHL
+1 MSAIPL
-7 KKHQIDQKSS
+7 KEHQVDQRAA
-17 FRKWVGFP
+17 FRRWVGFP
-25 ARSPVPAR
+25 ARSSVPPQ
-33 GARGTIVSATG
+33 GARATIVSATG

-50 AAASA
+50 AAACA
-55 LECFPHGRILVTVPT
+55 LESFADGRILVTVPT
-70 LDLLV
+70 LDLLA

-82 TVGHRSPMAAVCS
+82 AVGHRAPMVAVCS
-95 LENDPV
+95 LENDAV
-101 LNELGVRTTTNPIQ
+101 LNSLGVRTTTNPIQ
-115 LALWAGRGPVIVFAT
+115 LALWAGHGPVVVFAT
-130 YASLVDREDYAA
+130 YASLVDREDVDAPEG
-142 LQDQERPYGPWQ
+142 Q
-154 NSGNGKTRKKTRGPL
+154 RKVRGPL
-169 EAALTGGERLYGQQ
+169 EAALAGGERLYGQQ

-209 HDNTRIPAD
+209 HDNQRIPAD

-228 ILAAARPQKGADG
+228 ILAAPRPQKGADG
-241 QELEIA
+241 QEVALA
-247 SMADD
+247 TMADD
-252 PDGTYG
+252 PEGTYG
-258 AWLAELGLSEA
+258 RWLAELGLSEA

-288 SPVLGES
+288 APVLGES

-316 AYNLRTVMTFHQK
+316 AHNLRTVMTFHQK
-329 VEEAAAFADK
+329 VEEAAAFAEQ
-339 LPETAAALYVND
+339 LPETAAELYMND
-351 ASDDDLAAADK
+351 TSDEDLAKAEK
-362 LPKSSVNARFYEL
+362 LPASSIDAEFYEL

-397 TERREVLRQF
+397 SERREVLRQL
-407 AGGIDAAD
+407 ANGIDAAG

-435 TGDRGVEAICFA
+435 TGERGVDSICFA

-460 GRALRLNKDGSTKI
+460 GRALRLNRDGSTKV

-526 GQRKV
+526 GKRKV
-531 HVRRDANG
+531 HVRRDEDG
-539 QIIGAGGEGDGE
+539 QIVGAGGEGDSE
-551 DQEQDDTDAA
+551 DQEDADTQAA
-561 AESALLHFSSPR
+561 AEAALLHFSSPR
-573 DTATIAA
+573 DAATIAA

-592 VWLEGYQALIRWRKE
+592 VWLEGYQALLRWRKE

-618 DVEAEVGVTKDF
+618 DVEVEVGVTKDF

-649 ERRKTL
+649 ERRKVL

-668 EEAWETKL
+668 EEAWEAKL

-698 EGDAMV
+698 EGEAMV
-704 PVGQHAA
+704 PVGQHMA

-724 RAAER
+724 RAAVR
-729 AQQLAAIDEDWNC
+729 AQQLAAVDEDWNC

-767 IQPGVLFEGD
+767 IEPGVLFEGD
-777 DLGKWLARQREASTW
+777 DLGRWLERQKNPGTW
-792 AQLSAEQQERLS
+792 AQLSTEQQERLS
-804 QLGVKPLEAPSPAPS
+804 KLGVQPVQAPSPAP
-819 AKRAANG
+819 AAARATKG
-826 QSKAEQAFHRG
+826 PSKAQAAFQRG
-837 LAALTQWVEREGA
+837 LAALAQWVEREGD
-850 HRPAPR
+850 RPVPR
-856 GHSEQIAVDGEA
+856 GHSEQITVDGET

-883 SRWDKLTPEQQAA
+883 SRRDR
-896 LAALGVPWAKAAV
+896 LAAEQLEALRELGVQWA
-909 PAPSGGPAPVRDAP
+909 
-923 VQPAPSGEQAQE
+923 
-935 YPDQGDPVTAEERET
+935 
-950 SRGTARARRMNEL
+950 
-963 MRKHTKAEL
+963 
-972 LRMAYAGGLV
+972 
-982 NHNSPEKW
+982 
-990 RKDEIASTV
+990 
-999 VDTEFRTA
+999 
-1007 DRAAP
+1007 
-1012 ARPASATARPVP
+1012 
-1024 AQPLPLPQQDHHD
+1024 
-1037 ECDKSVYEGG
+1037 
-1047 TCTCDLIEQYGPPSE
+1047 
-1062 RDDY
+1062 

>member
-1 MSEIHL
+1 MSAIQL
-7 KKHQIDQKSS
+7 KEHQVDQRSA
-17 FRKWVGFP
+17 FRRWVGFP
-25 ARSPVPAR
+25 ARSSVPPQ

-44 SGKTIM
+44 SGKTIT
-50 AAASA
+50 AAACA
-55 LECFPHGRILVTVPT
+55 LESFADGRILVTVPT
-70 LDLLV
+70 LDPLA

-82 TVGHRSPMAAVCS
+82 LVGHQVPMVAVCS
-95 LENDPV
+95 LENDQV
-101 LNELGVRTTTNPIQ
+101 LNSLGVRTTTHPIQ
-115 LALWAGRGPVIVFAT
+115 LALWAGSGPVVVFAT
-130 YASLVDREDYAA
+130 YASLVDREDIDAPEG
-142 LQDQERPYGPWQ
+142 Q
-154 NSGNGKTRKKTRGPL
+154 RKVRGPL
-169 EAALTGGERLYGQQ
+169 EAALAGGERLYGQR
-183 MAPFDLAI
+183 MSGFDLAI

-209 HDNTRIPAD
+209 HDNQRIPAD

-241 QELEIA
+241 QEEVEIA
-247 SMADD
+247 TMADD
-252 PDGTYG
+252 PEGTYG

-288 SPVLGES
+288 SPVIGES

-329 VEEAAAFADK
+329 VEEAAAFAGK
-339 LPETAAALYVND
+339 LPETAAELYVND

-362 LPKSSVNARFYEL
+362 LPKSSIDAEFYEL

-397 TERREVLRQF
+397 AERREVLRQF
-407 AGGIDAAD
+407 ANGIDAAG

-424 SVRVLGEGVDI
+424 SCRVLGEGVDI
-435 TGDRGVEAICFA
+435 TGERGVDSICFA

-487 DPTDMVASASFR
+487 GPTDMVASASFR

-526 GQRKV
+526 GKRKV
-531 HVRRDANG
+531 HVQRDEDG
-539 QIIGAGGEGDGE
+539 QIVGADAEGDGD
-551 DQEQDDTDAA
+551 DQKQDDTDAA

-573 DTATIAA
+573 DAATIAA

-592 VWLEGYQALIRWRKE
+592 VWLEGYQALLRWRAE

-612 LYAVPY
+612 VYAVPY
-618 DVEAEVGVTKDF
+618 DVEVEVGVTKDF
-630 PLGRWVHQQRK
+630 PLGRWMHQQRK

-649 ERRKTL
+649 DRRKVL

-668 EEAWETKL
+668 EEAWEAKL
-676 AALRSYRRAMGHL
+676 AALRSYRRATGHL

-698 EGDAMV
+698 EGEAMV
-704 PVGQHAA
+704 PVGQHMA
-711 NLRRKGG
+711 NLRRKGAKNG
-718 LGKDAE
+718 LGKDPE
-724 RAAER
+724 RAAVR
-729 AQQLAAIDEDWNC
+729 AAQLTEIDPDWAC

-759 DADGVLPA
+759 DADGVLPYIA
-767 IQPGVLFEGD
+767 PGVVFEGD
-777 DLGKWLARQREASTW
+777 DVGKWRWRQQEPGTW
-792 AQLSAEQQERLS
+792 AQLSTEQQQRLS
-804 QLGVKPLEAPSPAPS
+804 TLGIKAPAAPSPVLAAAS
-819 AKRAANG
+819 ATKG
-826 QSKAEQAFHRG
+826 PSKAQQAFQRG
-837 LAALTQWVEREGA
+837 LAALAQWVEREGA
-850 HRPAPR
+850 ARPVPR
-856 GHSEQIAVDGEA
+856 GHSEEIAVDGEA
-868 EPVTVKLGV
+868 EPVPVKLGV
-877 WVSNTK
+877 WISNTK
-883 SRWDKLTPEQQAA
+883 SRRDKLTADQLAA
-896 LAALGVPWAKAAV
+896 LADLGLKW
-909 PAPSGGPAPVRDAP
+909 
-923 VQPAPSGEQAQE
+923 
-935 YPDQGDPVTAEERET
+935 
-950 SRGTARARRMNEL
+950 ARA
-963 MRKHTKAEL
+963 
-972 LRMAYAGGLV
+972 
-982 NHNSPEKW
+982 
-990 RKDEIASTV
+990 
-999 VDTEFRTA
+999 
-1007 DRAAP
+1007 
-1012 ARPASATARPVP
+1012 
-1024 AQPLPLPQQDHHD
+1024 
-1037 ECDKSVYEGG
+1037 
-1047 TCTCDLIEQYGPPSE
+1047 
-1062 RDDY
+1062 